1 MTTAVRNWEE
11 MVGLKVLGLELWE
24 ESLGDEEEVEP
35 VKPEE
40 RVFFDCDLYLDDNQA
55 IELYVASAYPSAKE
69 EPVAGMDAIFEA
81 VGRLAD
87 DGMELIDYGEA
98 DDEGGLALAF
108 GKNEQVELVLICGA
122 WMVSDWEP
130 EEEAE
135 A

>member
-1 MTTAVRNWEE
+1 
-11 MVGLKVLGLELWE
+11 
-24 ESLGDEEEVEP
+24 
-35 VKPEE
+35 
-40 RVFFDCDLYLDDNQA
+40 
-55 IELYVASAYPSAKE
+55 
-69 EPVAGMDAIFEA
+69 MDAIFEA

-87 DGMELIDYGEA
+87 EGLELIDYGEA

-108 GKNEQVELVLICGA
+108 GKGEQVELVLVCGA